1 MSSACKIR
9 ANRANARASTG
20 PKTVRGKYRAAQNA
34 RRHGLSLSILTDPA
48 RSAEV
53 ENLAHVIVGE
63 GASPEILEP
72 ARRIVEAQI
81 DLVRVRQVR
90 HNLIDRDLKDP
101 DYRPQESLADIK
113 LEMRKARLAVQHD
126 RLKMRVVAFLA
137 RKGIPITP
145 INTEISEIPQAKPE
159 GSQKLALILSDLT
172 EQLIALD
179 RYERRALSRRKFAI
193 RALDDAARRQAAE

>member
-20 PKTVRGKYRAAQNA
+20 PNTVRGKYRAAQNA

-48 RSAEV
+48 HSAEV
-53 ENLAHVIVGE
+53 ENLAHEIAGE
-63 GASPEILEP
+63 GASSEILEL
-72 ARRIVEAQI
+72 ARRIAEAQI
-81 DLVRVRQVR
+81 DLVRVRQAR
-90 HNLIDRDLKDP
+90 HDLIDRDLKDP

-113 LEMRKARLAVQHD
+113 LEMRKVRMAAQHD
-126 RLKMRVVAFLA
+126 RLKMRVIAFLA

-172 EQLIALD
+172 EQLTALD

-193 RALDDAARRQAAE
+193 RALDAARRQAAA

>member
-20 PKTVRGKYRAAQNA
+20 PNTVRGKYRAAQNA

-53 ENLAHVIVGE
+53 ENLAHEIAGE
-63 GASPEILEP
+63 GASSEILEL
-72 ARRIVEAQI
+72 ARRIAEAQI
-81 DLVRVRQVR
+81 DLVRVRQAR
-90 HNLIDRDLKDP
+90 HDLIDRDLKDP

-113 LEMRKARLAVQHD
+113 LEMRKVRMAAQHD
-126 RLKMRVVAFLA
+126 RLKMRVIAFLA

-172 EQLIALD
+172 EQLTALD

-193 RALDDAARRQAAE
+193 RALDAARRQAAA